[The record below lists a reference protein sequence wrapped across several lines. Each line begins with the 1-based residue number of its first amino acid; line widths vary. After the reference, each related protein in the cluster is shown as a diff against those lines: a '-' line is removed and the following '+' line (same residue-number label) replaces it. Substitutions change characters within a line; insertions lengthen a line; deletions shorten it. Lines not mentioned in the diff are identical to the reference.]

1 MPLLDILIEMLE
13 YILIEKFE
21 YIIIEKRYRTANILI
36 PMFL

>member
-21 YIIIEKRYRTANILI
+21 YILIEKRYRTANILI

>member
-13 YILIEKFE
+13 YILIEMLE
-21 YIIIEKRYRTANILI
+21 YILIEKRYRTANILI